1 VVPKFG
7 VGTSSA
13 DEAKEAAPLVQSTVE
28 PIVVPKVPTVE
39 PVKTRVDRAEEP
51 KIEKIMKMPEILS
64 PPTKAKLPKVQKA
77 SATTPKEEDGQRVG
91 CCAGDYEGLE
101 PCSYKESC

>member
-13 DEAKEAAPLVQSTVE
+13 DEAKEVAPLVQSTVE

-39 PVKTRVDRAEEP
+39 PVKTKVDRAEEP
-51 KIEKIMKMPEILS
+51 KIEK
-64 PPTKAKLPKVQKA
+64 
-77 SATTPKEEDGQRVG
+77 
-91 CCAGDYEGLE
+91 
-101 PCSYKESC
+101 